1 MHFLQLFY
9 LVSVGLQL
17 ANSFRVHL
25 FLLFGVEQRISKKE
39 DSYFLVV
46 VVVVDGMVGIPP
58 IASIQQSLK
67 SSLHC

>member
-25 FLLFGVEQRISKKE
+25 FLLFGAERISKKE

-46 VVVVDGMVGIPP
+46 VDGVGIPP

>member
-25 FLLFGVEQRISKKE
+25 FLLFGAERISKKE

-46 VVVVDGMVGIPP
+46 VVVVGIPP

>member
-25 FLLFGVEQRISKKE
+25 FLLYGAERINKKK

-46 VVVVDGMVGIPP
+46 VVVVGGVVGIPP